1 MPPLMLDR
9 DEAVAVAVCL
19 RSAATRLVEGGDEAA
34 VRALGKL
41 EQLLPPTLRRQV
53 GTIGAMTE
61 RLGHGGRPGR
71 RPTCSSPS
79 PGPAGTASGCG

>member
-19 RSAATRLVEGGDEAA
+19 RSVAGDLVAGGGEAA
-34 VRALGKL
+34 IRALGKL

-53 GTIGAMTE
+53 GDD
-61 RLGHGGRPGR
+61 R
-71 RPTCSSPS
+71 RR
-79 PGPAGTASGCG
+79 

>member
-19 RSAATRLVEGGDEAA
+19 RSTATESLAGGGEAA
-34 VRALGKL
+34 IRALGKL

-53 GTIGAMTE
+53 GTIGSMTSPA
-61 RLGHGGRPGR
+61 RRHGVTRG
-71 RPTCSSPS
+71 RPTCW
-79 PGPAGTASGCG
+79 